1 MVLQTFLLISCVLTG
16 FLAVAFAIVSRAH
29 QDTNFYTK
37 VPMIP
42 LLHMP
47 PLLPLTAVNTGYSA
61 AGRAGLSAAAR
72 REFGTSPSALLV
84 LSYLPPYRAR
94 SPAGL
99 LLCDHPGQVRAAR
112 ALCHLPQCWLL
123 CGHHCGPTYY
133 AVRTVKVKVPTMCQ
147 GPTAASSVMGTI
159 LRLTCHSMWW
169 TQLPAFYEVINPP

>member
-1 MVLQTFLLISCVLTG
+1 MLQTFLLISCVLTG

-72 REFGTSPSALLV
+72 R
-84 LSYLPPYRAR
+84 AR

-99 LLCDHPGQVRAAR
+99 LLCDHPGQGGES
-112 ALCHLPQCWLL
+112 C
-123 CGHHCGPTYY
+123 
-133 AVRTVKVKVPTMCQ
+133 
-147 GPTAASSVMGTI
+147 
-159 LRLTCHSMWW
+159 
-169 TQLPAFYEVINPP
+169 